1 MYTFL
6 TSTTLLRKV
15 SVCERKIFIWLKLL
29 WSGLFWMALEMDMD
43 CILSETCNPVLLQ
56 EKSSLIYSECWETQ
70 HLHETFSPSLHI
82 RPCFV
87 CSEIQPFLVSLS
99 TGLYSGWIGSDGKRE
114 FVLLDEV
121 GEKWHT
127 WYLTVSD
134 ASTTTFICTMYKILS
149 PVQIIGVRY
158 IYNNFYSWCDKLR
171 GGGSEQLYSIV
182 REAIT

>member
-1 MYTFL
+1 MYAFL

-15 SVCERKIFIWLKLL
+15 SVCERKTFIWLKLL
-29 WSGLFWMALEMDMD
+29 WSGLFWMALDMDMD

-114 FVLLDEV
+114 FVLLDGV
-121 GEKWHT
+121 GEKLHT
-127 WYLTVSD
+127 WYLTASD
-134 ASTTTFICTMYKILS
+134 ASKKPLICTMYKILS
-149 PVQIIGVRY
+149 PVQIIGVRH
-158 IYNNFYSWCDKLR
+158 IYNNFY
-171 GGGSEQLYSIV
+171 
-182 REAIT
+182 

>member
-1 MYTFL
+1 MYAFL

-15 SVCERKIFIWLKLL
+15 SVCEGKIFIWLKLL
-29 WSGLFWMALEMDMD
+29 WSGLFWMALDMDMD

-99 TGLYSGWIGSDGKRE
+99 TGLYSGWRNTAFSCNFKQLRSVFRLNWKWREKRVCSLGRSWGKMAHLIFDGFRCIYYN
-114 FVLLDEV
+114 L
-121 GEKWHT
+121 
-127 WYLTVSD
+127 YL
-134 ASTTTFICTMYKILS
+134 YN
-149 PVQIIGVRY
+149 VQNPFTSSNY
-158 IYNNFYSWCDKLR
+158 WCEIHL
-171 GGGSEQLYSIV
+171 Q
-182 REAIT
+182 